1 MISVNKAT
9 MSQLPPPIHA
19 GNQLGNSNQ
28 ADAAPIGEGIWI
40 LIALAASYGLNRY
53 IRKMEVSPDAEVLQL
68 SAEDIYSQSVDSTG
82 LEAIK
87 KNEVPEKSQTWNPVV
102 GAGFGFQQRFFY
114 TGHFNWNICFST
126 IHCVRCEWCN
136 LIEELCSMHPVS
148 CFYLCPTAAVIF

>member
-1 MISVNKAT
+1 MKRLFSRLPATAIISILLMISVNKAT

-68 SAEDIYSQSVDSTG
+68 SAEDMYSQSVDSTG

-87 KNEVPEKSQTWNPVV
+87 KNEVPEKSQT
-102 GAGFGFQQRFFY
+102 
-114 TGHFNWNICFST
+114 
-126 IHCVRCEWCN
+126 
-136 LIEELCSMHPVS
+136 
-148 CFYLCPTAAVIF
+148 